1 MVHDL
6 HTPQTMRTL
15 LHGLGAGA
23 LTLLAFGLGPALGLG
38 AARLPQVEVLEGPV
52 EGAPQGTFAF
62 VDLELDGPEVD
73 GPEVD
78 EAVVAEQEAP
88 TSAEEP
94 RDEAVEEIVERPVA
108 EEPEVARVE
117 DVRAA
122 PEPDPVEAETVDEKS
137 ILEHAVAGTRPTSR
151 PKGRRCESDRS
162 NPKIERSSRGSFV
175 VEKDLIT
182 WYITHL
188 GALNSL
194 GWSSKHEGPDGRSDG
209 MRIGGVKCG
218 NDLHLAGIR
227 SGDVVHRVNGHD
239 VRSIPQAIMVYRK
252 VRKDHRIRVE
262 LTRRGKPVT
271 LTYRLS

>member
-1 MVHDL
+1 MVLDL
-6 HTPQTMRTL
+6 NTPHTMRTL

-23 LTLLAFGLGPALGLG
+23 LTLLAFGVGPALGLG
-38 AARLPQVEVLEGPV
+38 AAQLPQVEVLEGPV

-62 VDLELDGPEVD
+62 VALEPDGPEVD
-73 GPEVD
+73 VPAEV
-78 EAVVAEQEAP
+78 AQEA
-88 TSAEEP
+88 SASPEETA
-94 RDEAVEEIVERPVA
+94 DEAVEEVVDLPVA
-108 EEPEVARVE
+108 EGPELALVE

-122 PEPDPVEAETVDEKS
+122 PKPEPVEAEAVDDKS
-137 ILEHAVAGTRPTSR
+137 ILEHALAGTRPTSR

-162 NPKIERSSRGSFV
+162 NSKIERSSKGSFV

-188 GALNSL
+188 GELNRL
-194 GWSSKHEGPDGRSDG
+194 GWSSKHEGPDGRPDG

-239 VRSIPQAIMVYRK
+239 VRSIPQAILVYRK
-252 VRKDHRIRVE
+252 VRNDRRIRVE